1 MQLCGGLQAKKKVEH
16 FLNSVEAFRVG
27 TCVMG
32 WTNMKLSFLHQVK
45 TEEKPLGAVSDNEEP
60 DIVPDSQE
68 TQPLGMELNG
78 AFS

>member
-1 MQLCGGLQAKKKVEH
+1 
-16 FLNSVEAFRVG
+16 
-27 TCVMG
+27 MG